1 MPPHDR
7 PHHDRPRHTRPDRP
21 HVPAHA
27 LPVALR
33 EARRRRRAAVVLL
46 LVAGLVGWGLVAAP
60 ATAAEPAPFTFVVL
74 PDTQNYVSTSAN
86 QATMGVQTR
95 WIADH
100 ADELDVAFVSQ
111 VGDLVGVDTADVQWQ
126 RASQHMAVLDAAG
139 VPNAVLPGNHDM
151 DLTTGE
157 APLYRQYFPP
167 SRYADASWN
176 GATASYGGYLGQGL
190 FGPDPVDR
198 QNMDSFAL
206 FTAGGMDFLLLSL
219 EMNAPDAVLDWG
231 RRVLAAYPERR
242 AIVATHSYVDT
253 AGGLT
258 TQVARADGGNSGR
271 AIWEELVRPSCSV
284 FLVVSGHFS
293 EGDLGE
299 ARRTDTNA
307 CGQPVHAVLT
317 DYQDRANGGDGWL
330 RYYTFDPA
338 ADEIRATTYSPTL
351 DRYETDADSQFT
363 LPYAMTGTPPDPDP
377 GPLAADAFG
386 RTVTGGWGSAD
397 TGGPWSVGGG
407 TARFAVGGGTGQQS
421 PLPGGT
427 VSATLGGVSSS
438 ATDVATTVTL
448 DRIPSNALY
457 ATVSGRV
464 VGSGDY
470 GARVKVL
477 AGGAVQLH
485 TERSGTVL
493 TGGTLPGVTL
503 TAGERLRVR
512 TQVEG
517 TSPTVVRVRAWED
530 GQTEPTAWQFTATDA
545 TPALQGAGGVRL
557 MTYVSS
563 TTTGGALTAR
573 WDDLAVTSIGA
584 TPPPP
589 PPNQAPTAS
598 FTVTT
603 SGLTASVDSAAS
615 TDPDGTIVSR
625 TWSFGDGGT
634 ATGTTA
640 SRTYAAAGTYTVT
653 LTVTDDDG
661 AAATTTRAVT
671 VTAPP
676 PPTTTLAADAFAR
689 VVAGGWGSADTG
701 GAWTAG
707 GGSTRF
713 SVGGGTGA
721 MQVPAGATLTA
732 TLGSTAVAAT
742 ATDVHT
748 TLALDTVPNGP
759 LYATVSGRVV
769 GSADYGARVK
779 VLAGGGVQL
788 HTERSGTV
796 LSGNTLPGVVL
807 TPGARLHVRV
817 QVQGTAPTTVRTRA
831 WLDGTPEP
839 TTWQYTATD
848 ATTGLQTAGG
858 VRLMAYLSSAT
869 TNGPTTARW
878 DDLVVTRLP

>member
-1 MPPHDR
+1 MPSQP
-7 PHHDRPRHTRPDRP
+7 PARHSRRAHPSP
-21 HVPAHA
+21 APAHA
-27 LPVALR
+27 LPTVHR
-33 EARRRRRAAVVLL
+33 DVRRRRRVAVTLL
-46 LVAGLVGWGLVAAP
+46 LVAGLVGWGLVAVP
-60 ATAAEPAPFTFVVL
+60 ATAADPEPFTFVVL

-86 QATMGVQTR
+86 QATMGVQTQ

-100 ADELDVAFVSQ
+100 ADDLDVAFVSQ

-139 VPNAVLPGNHDM
+139 VPSAVLPGNHDM

-167 SRYADASWN
+167 SRYANASWN
-176 GATASYGGYLGQGL
+176 GTTASYGGYLGQHL

-219 EMNAPDAVLDWG
+219 EMNAPDSALDWG

-284 FLVVSGHFS
+284 FLIVSGHFS

-351 DRYETDADSQFT
+351 DRYETDADSRFT
-363 LPYAMTGTPPDPDP
+363 LPYAMTGTPPDPEP
-377 GPLAADAFG
+377 GPLASDAFG

-397 TGGPWSVGGG
+397 TGGAWSVGGG
-407 TARFAVGGGTGQQS
+407 SARFAVGGGTGQQS

-427 VSATLGGVSSS
+427 VTATLGGVSST
-438 ATDVATTVTL
+438 ATDVTTTLAL

-530 GQTEPTAWQFTATDA
+530 GQPEPTTWQSTATDA
-545 TPALQGAGGVRL
+545 TAALQGAGGVRL

-563 TTTGGALTAR
+563 TTTGGALTTR
-573 WDDLAVTSIGA
+573 WDDLLVTRIGG
-584 TPPPP
+584 TPPPPP
-589 PPNQAPTAS
+589 PPNQPPTAA

-603 SGLTASVDSAAS
+603 SGLTVAVDSAGS
-615 TDPDGTIVSR
+615 TDADGTVVQR

-661 AAATTTRAVT
+661 ATATTTRAVT

-676 PPTTTLAADAFAR
+676 PATTLAADVFAR
-689 VVAGGWGSADTG
+689 TVSGGWGSADTG
-701 GAWTAG
+701 GPWTVAG
-707 GGSTRF
+707 GSARF
-713 SVGGGTGA
+713 SVGGGSGG
-721 MQVPAGATLTA
+721 MVVPAGATLTA
-732 TLGSTAVAAT
+732 TLGSAAVAST
-742 ATDVHT
+742 AADVHA
-748 TLALDTVPNGP
+748 TLALDAVPNGP

-796 LSGNTLPGVVL
+796 LTGNTLPGVVL
-807 TPGARLHVRV
+807 TSGARLHVRV
-817 QVQGTAPTTVRTRA
+817 QVEGTAPTTVRTRA
-831 WLDGTPEP
+831 WLDGTTEP
-839 TTWQYTATD
+839 ATWQYTATD
-848 ATTGLQTAGG
+848 STAGLQTAGG
-858 VRLMAYLSSAT
+858 VRLMAYLSSSA
-869 TNGPTTARW
+869 TNGPATVRW
-878 DDLVVTRLP
+878 DDLTATRLP

>member
-1 MPPHDR
+1 MPPS
-7 PHHDRPRHTRPDRP
+7 PLARHGRPDHP
-21 HVPAHA
+21 HEPAHA
-27 LPVALR
+27 RAAAPRPRRAGRRTVAVLGLVVAL
-33 EARRRRRAAVVLL
+33 
-46 LVAGLVGWGLVAAP
+46 VAWDLVAAP
-60 ATAAEPAPFTFVVL
+60 ATAADPEPFTFVVL

-86 QATMGVQTR
+86 QATMGVQTA
-95 WIADH
+95 WIADQQ
-100 ADELDVAFVSQ
+100 DDLDIAFVAQ

-139 VPNAVLPGNHDM
+139 VPNTVLPGNHDM
-151 DLTTGE
+151 NLTTGE

-167 SRYADASWN
+167 SRYSGATWN
-176 GATASYGGYLGQGL
+176 GAAASYGGYLGQHVV
-190 FGPDPVDR
+190 GPDPVDR

-206 FTAGGMDFLLLSL
+206 FTAGGMDFLLLNL
-219 EMNAPDAVLDWG
+219 EMNAPDYALDWG
-231 RRVLAAYPERR
+231 RRVLAAYPDRR

-253 AGGLT
+253 SGGLT
-258 TQVARADGGNSGR
+258 NQVARADGGNSGQ
-271 AIWEELVRPSCSV
+271 AIWQELVRPSCSV

-307 CGQPVHAVLT
+307 CGDPVHAVLT

-351 DRYETDADSQFT
+351 GRYETDADSQFT
-363 LPYAMTGTPPDPDP
+363 LPYAMTGTPPDPGP
-377 GPLAADAFG
+377 GPLATDAFG

-427 VSATLGGVSSS
+427 VSATLGTVSSQ
-438 ATDVATTVTL
+438 ATDVTTSVAL

-477 AGGAVQLH
+477 ATGAVQLH

-530 GQTEPTAWQFTATDA
+530 GQAEPTAWQYTATDGTA
-545 TPALQGAGGVRL
+545 AMQGAGGVRL

-573 WDDLAVTSIGA
+573 WDDLVVTPVGS
-584 TPPPP
+584 PPPP
-589 PPNQAPTAS
+589 PVNQPPTAS
-598 FTVTT
+598 FTTAT
-603 SGLTASVDSAAS
+603 NGLTVAVDSTAS
-615 TDPDGTIVSR
+615 TDPDGTVVSR
-625 TWSFGDGGT
+625 AWSFGDGGT
-634 ATGTTA
+634 ATGTTS

-661 AAATTTRAVT
+661 ATATTTRSVT

-676 PPTTTLAADAFAR
+676 PVTTLAADTFGR
-689 VVAGGWGSADTG
+689 TTTGSWGTAETG
-701 GAWTAG
+701 GTWAVA

-713 SVGGGTGA
+713 SVGSGTGA

-732 TLGSTAVAAT
+732 GLGAVAST
-742 ATDVHT
+742 STDLTT
-748 TLALDTVPNGP
+748 TLALTTVPDGP

-779 VLAGGGVQL
+779 VLATGAVQL
-788 HTERSGTV
+788 HTERSGAV
-796 LSGNTLPGVVL
+796 LTGNTLPGVTL
-807 TPGARLHVRV
+807 TPGARLRVRV
-817 QVQGTAPTTVRTRA
+817 QVQGASPTTVRTRA

-839 TTWQYTATD
+839 ATWQYTATD
-848 ATTGLQTAGG
+848 TTAGLQTAGG
-858 VRLMAYLSSAT
+858 VRLMAYLSSST
-869 TNGPTTARW
+869 TNGPTTVRW
-878 DDLVVTRLP
+878 DDVLASPVG